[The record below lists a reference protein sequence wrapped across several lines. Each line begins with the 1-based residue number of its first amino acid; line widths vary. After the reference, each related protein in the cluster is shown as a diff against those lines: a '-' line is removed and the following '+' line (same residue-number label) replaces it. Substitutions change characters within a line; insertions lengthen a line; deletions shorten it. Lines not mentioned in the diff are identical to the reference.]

1 MELVHRIHSHACVWL
16 LTVKK
21 TFFFFFSFF
30 SKGVRGDHAQADNR
44 FRVVFVNLDNSNNN
58 TNTELALVRS
68 QARDK
73 PELAFLEE
81 GIDSTSGS
89 RPEAFTATVKV
100 PFNCQ
105 KCVLAVLDQRN
116 WGNCI
121 DMTVTGTLAPEPT
134 TVFKPNECGNGL
146 VEREI
151 GEECEPGITPC
162 CTRTCKFGAAIEGC
176 PCVNLKCNDNFSCE
190 CRTVDQC
197 PKRLPLC
204 RRSAVGE
211 TFADDLSGTAAATVA
226 APLALLV
233 ATVSVLLF

>member
-1 MELVHRIHSHACVWL
+1 
-16 LTVKK
+16 
-21 TFFFFFSFF
+21 
-30 SKGVRGDHAQADNR
+30 
-44 FRVVFVNLDNSNNN
+44 VVFVNLDNSKNN

-73 PELAFLEE
+73 AELAFLEE
-81 GIDSTSGS
+81 GIDATVGS

-121 DMTVTGTLAPEPT
+121 DMTVTGTTAPPAT

-151 GEECEPGITPC
+151 GEECEPNVTPC

-190 CRTVDQC
+190 CRTAEKC
-197 PKRLPLC
+197 PKPTPLC
-204 RRSAVGE
+204 RRSALGE
-211 TFADDLSGTAAATVA
+211 TFADLDRAAAPVA
-226 APLALLV
+226 QCVAPLALLL
-233 ATVSVLLF
+233 ATSVLLLL